1 MYRLITITLVMMVLT
16 IPVQSQML
24 DEKRTESISPSSIH
38 KSDSEMEREAPG
50 LRPLG

>member
-24 DEKRTESISPSSIH
+24 DEKRTESISPSSIVLAWR
-38 KSDSEMEREAPG
+38 DGFYLG
-50 LRPLG
+50 L